1 MEQRR
6 ARVRRGA
13 ETVKGSSAS
22 EVRRVPAA
30 NGFAWLV
37 QSLTLLRLQAA
48 RLLLIALL
56 MQLVL
61 GLTQLPLIGLL
72 IVISV
77 PGLGAGL
84 LEAFHLTAQG
94 RRPELRTLF
103 RPLASGA
110 HNGRLLA
117 MGALVFAIGVVS
129 MSLLLSG
136 SEELMD
142 PAMVE
147 RIEQGDLDAIAALN
161 QGSLARMAMA
171 FLVGVAVSGTLSYFA
186 IPLIWFRGFK
196 LGAALITGLRALI
209 VNWLPFLVLSL
220 GLALLFIPVA
230 VFSGLAFGMVASG
243 GGMGAVVMALIMIL
257 LLLFQL
263 VLFGTQYCAFRDIF
277 GVPGEAAQPPDD
289 DTQLVV

>member
-1 MEQRR
+1 MNRP
-6 ARVRRGA
+6 V
-13 ETVKGSSAS
+13 TT

-30 NGFAWLV
+30 NGFAWLL
-37 QSLTLLRLQAA
+37 QSLTLLRLQMA
-48 RLLLIALL
+48 RLLLIALV
-56 MQLVL
+56 MQIVL

-72 IVISV
+72 VVISV

-84 LEAFHLTAQG
+84 LEAFHLTARGQ
-94 RRPELRTLF
+94 RPDVRTLF

-142 PAMVE
+142 PALVE
-147 RIEQGDLDAIAALN
+147 QIEQGDLDAIASLN
-161 QGSLARMAMA
+161 QASLARMALA

-186 IPLIWFRGFK
+186 IPLIWFREYK
-196 LGAALITGLRALI
+196 LGVALLAGLRALV
-209 VNWLPFLVLSL
+209 VNWLPFLALSL
-220 GLALLFIPVA
+220 GLAVMFVPVVVISGMLFSV
-230 VFSGLAFGMVASG
+230 VASG
-243 GGMGAVVMALIMIL
+243 GFVSAIVMGLIMVL

-263 VLFGTQYCAFRDIF
+263 LLFGTQYCAFRDIF
-277 GVPGEAAQPPDD
+277 GVPDASTPPPDNE
-289 DTQLVV
+289 TQLVV

>member
-1 MEQRR
+1 MNRP
-6 ARVRRGA
+6 V
-13 ETVKGSSAS
+13 TT

-30 NGFAWLV
+30 NGFAWLL
-37 QSLTLLRLQAA
+37 QSLTLLRLQMA
-48 RLLLIALL
+48 RLLLIALV
-56 MQLVL
+56 MQIVL

-72 IVISV
+72 VVISV

-84 LEAFHLTAQG
+84 LEAFHLTARGQ
-94 RRPELRTLF
+94 RPDVRTLF

-142 PAMVE
+142 PALVE
-147 RIEQGDLDAIAALN
+147 QIEQGDLDAIASLN
-161 QGSLARMAMA
+161 QASLARMALA

-186 IPLIWFRGFK
+186 IPLIWFREYK
-196 LGAALITGLRALI
+196 LGVALLAGLRALV
-209 VNWLPFLVLSL
+209 VNWLPFLALSL
-220 GLALLFIPVA
+220 GLAVMFVPVVVISGMLFSV
-230 VFSGLAFGMVASG
+230 VASG
-243 GGMGAVVMALIMIL
+243 GFVSAIVMGLIMVL

-263 VLFGTQYCAFRDIF
+263 LLFGTQYCAFRDIF
-277 GVPGEAAQPPDD
+277 GVPDATTPPPDNE
-289 DTQLVV
+289 TQLVV

>member
-1 MEQRR
+1 M
-6 ARVRRGA
+6 
-13 ETVKGSSAS
+13 
-22 EVRRVPAA
+22 EVRRVPTA
-30 NGFAWLV
+30 NGFAWLL
-37 QSLTLLRLQAA
+37 QALTLLRLQTA

-56 MQLVL
+56 MQMVL
-61 GLTQLPLIGLL
+61 GLTQLPLVGLL

-84 LEAFHLTAQG
+84 LEAFHLAAQG

-142 PAMVE
+142 PALVE
-147 RIEQGDLDAIAALN
+147 QIEQGDLDALASLN
-161 QGSLARMAMA
+161 QASLARMAMA
-171 FLVGVAVSGTLSYFA
+171 FLIGVAVSGTLSYFA
-186 IPLIWFRGFK
+186 IPLIWFRGAK
-196 LGAALITGLRALI
+196 LGPALGAGLRALV
-209 VNWLPFLVLSL
+209 VNWLPFLALGL
-220 GLALLFIPVA
+220 GLAVAFVPVA
-230 VFSGLAFGMVASG
+230 VIIGVLFGAVASG
-243 GGMGAVVMALIMIL
+243 GLLSAVVMGLIMLL

-263 VLFGTQYCAFRDIF
+263 LLFGTQYCAFRDIF
-277 GVPGEAAQPPDD
+277 GVPEAPPPPTGNDA
-289 DTQLVV
+289 QLVV

>member
-1 MEQRR
+1 M
-6 ARVRRGA
+6 
-13 ETVKGSSAS
+13 

-30 NGFAWLV
+30 NGFAWLL
-37 QSLTLLRLQAA
+37 QSLTLLRLQTA

-56 MQLVL
+56 MQMVL
-61 GLTQLPLIGLL
+61 GLTQLPLVGLL

-84 LEAFHLTAQG
+84 LEAFHMAEQG

-129 MSLLLSG
+129 MSVLLSG

-142 PAMVE
+142 PALLE
-147 RIEQGDLDAIAALN
+147 RIEQGDIEALASLN
-161 QGSLARMAMA
+161 QASLARMVMA

-196 LGAALITGLRALI
+196 LGAALVTGLRALI
-209 VNWLPFLVLSL
+209 VNWLPFLVLGI
-220 GLALLFIPVA
+220 GLAVAFVPVA
-230 VFSGLAFGMVASG
+230 LIIGALFGLVASG
-243 GGMGAVVMALIMIL
+243 GLVSAFVMGLIMLL

-263 VLFGTQYCAFRDIF
+263 LLFGTQYCAFRDLF
-277 GVPGEAAQPPDD
+277 GVPGNVTPPPASDG
-289 DTQLVV
+289 QLVV

>member
-1 MEQRR
+1 MDRP
-6 ARVRRGA
+6 A
-13 ETVKGSSAS
+13 TI

-30 NGFAWLV
+30 SGFAWLL
-37 QSLTLLRLQAA
+37 QALMLLRLQTA

-84 LEAFHLTAQG
+84 LEAFHLAAQG
-94 RRPELRTLF
+94 QRPEMRTLF
-103 RPLASGA
+103 RPLASGV

-117 MGALVFAIGVVS
+117 LGALVFAIGVVS

-136 SEELMD
+136 SGELLD
-142 PAMVE
+142 PALVE
-147 RIEQGDLDAIAALN
+147 RIEQGDLDALASLN
-161 QGSLARMAMA
+161 QASLARMGMA
-171 FLVGVAVSGTLSYFA
+171 FVIGVAVSGTLSYFA
-186 IPLIWFRGFK
+186 IPLIWFRGIK
-196 LGAALITGLRALI
+196 LGAALVTGLRALI
-209 VNWLPFLVLSL
+209 VNWLPFLALSL
-220 GLALLFIPVA
+220 GLALVFVPVA
-230 VFSGLAFGMVASG
+230 VISGMLFSMVT
-243 GGMGAVVMALIMIL
+243 AVGPMSAIAMALIMIL

-277 GVPGEAAQPPDD
+277 GVPGPAAMSPDD